1 MKLLHDLFDYLKID
15 FIQLAVLILGVAEVL
30 LARANNI
37 WLYPA
42 GIGSIVLSM
51 YSLFEVKLYAECI
64 LQLYYLIMSIY
75 GWSYWLTKKNNSV
88 VPITA
93 TTQQEWIITMSIIVF
108 GWLLLFYFLL
118 SFTDSQNLVW
128 DASVACTGWAGMFLL
143 ARRKV
148 ENWILLNIS
157 NAIAIPLLIMK
168 GLTLFAVLTVIL
180 FVVACKGYFDWAKQA
195 RKQLETS

>member
-1 MKLLHDLFDYLKID
+1 
-15 FIQLAVLILGVAEVL
+15 
-30 LARANNI
+30 
-37 WLYPA
+37 
-42 GIGSIVLSM
+42 
-51 YSLFEVKLYAECI
+51 
-64 LQLYYLIMSIY
+64 MSIY

-88 VPITA
+88 VPITV
-93 TTQQEWIITMSIIVF
+93 TTQREWTITMSIIVF
-108 GWLLLFYFLL
+108 GWLILFYFLL
-118 SFTDSQNLVW
+118 SFTDSQNPVW

-195 RKQLETS
+195 RKQLETL